1 MTAVEDQRYQ
11 MHSAFRQV
19 HGEEVASVIME
30 HLPPAGWSHLATKSD
45 VDNARLAS
53 KSDIDNLRI
62 ELKADMQILRSDLQA
77 EMQVLRADMQSLR
90 SDLQADLHRL
100 HASGLRWTVGLVF
113 AGNAALL
120 SVASFLN

>member
-1 MTAVEDQRYQ
+1 
-11 MHSAFRQV
+11 
-19 HGEEVASVIME
+19 ME

-45 VDNARLAS
+45 
-53 KSDIDNLRI
+53 IDNLRI
-62 ELKADMQILRSDLQA
+62 ELKADMQ
-77 EMQVLRADMQSLR
+77 SLR
-90 SDLQADLHRL
+90 SDLRADMHRL

>member
-1 MTAVEDQRYQ
+1 MTAVEDQRYR

-45 VDNARLAS
+45 VDN
-53 KSDIDNLRI
+53 LRI
-62 ELKADMQILRSDLQA
+62 ELKA
-77 EMQVLRADMQSLR
+77 EMQVLRSDMQSLR
-90 SDLQADLHRL
+90 SDLQADMHRL

>member
-1 MTAVEDQRYQ
+1 MTTVENQRYQ

-45 VDNARLAS
+45 VDN
-53 KSDIDNLRI
+53 LRI
-62 ELKADMQILRSDLQA
+62 ELKADMQILRSDLKA
-77 EMQVLRADMQSLR
+77 DMQVLRSDLRADM
-90 SDLQADLHRL
+90 HRL